1 MSAARRLKGYA
12 MVGGSAV
19 MFGATGVWVG
29 MTDLPASTVLSM
41 RMALA
46 AVMVALLGGAARWAR
61 QARRP
66 GVWRRLLALGLLDAL
81 QLYTFMLALRHLDV
95 ALAVFLSYLSPIYIA
110 LVAPRSLRQRT
121 EPVVIAALVLAVT
134 GIIVM
139 LAPGLLDPALRVSAF
154 GVAAGLVSG
163 LLLAAFFLVAKTLSD
178 VDGSTMLISNGVI
191 VAVVMLPLGLVQWA
205 GVGFAFVLTDFWAV
219 LGLAVF
225 STALGGTV
233 FLHGVRYIPCS
244 TPRSSGSSSRPAR
257 RCSRSSS
264 WPSGRRSGLCS
275 AAPSSSSAPCWWCC
289 SARRKKASPDRR
301 RRPWVRPG
309 PRHEAPPAP
318 PREAGRRQ
326 ALLDILA
333 VPGLSLVPSRT
344 RAACQRAAYPVRSD
358 GGPTANAAAGTHG
371 SGRPSPRA
379 AQAREGARRDHPPHL
394 QPTLA
399 GPGVRPGPRT
409 RLP

>member
-1 MSAARRLKGYA
+1 

-61 QARRP
+61 QVRRP

-95 ALAVFLSYLSPIYIA
+95 ALAVFLSYMSPIYIA
-110 LVAPRSLRQRT
+110 LVAPRLLRQRT
-121 EPVVIAALVLAVT
+121 EPVVVAALVLAVS
-134 GIIVM
+134 GIVVM
-139 LAPGLLDPALRVSAF
+139 LAPGLMDPALRVSAF

-191 VAVVMLPLGLVQWA
+191 VAVVMLPFGLIQWA
-205 GVGFAFVLTDFWAV
+205 GAGFAFVLTD
-219 LGLAVF
+219 L
-225 STALGGTV
+225 LGGAGAGR
-233 FLHGVRYIPCS
+233 LQHR
-244 TPRSSGSSSRPAR
+244 PRRHHLPAR
-257 RCSRSSS
+257 HALHPRAAHIDRRA
-264 WPSGRRSGLCS
+264 PRAGQRARLRLLLPGR
-275 AAPSSSSAPCWWCC
+275 AAVALDAARRRAHPQSAPCSWCC
-289 SARRKKASPDRR
+289 WEPRKRASPDRR
-301 RRPWVRPG
+301 RKPSARRELRREGPPARPG
-309 PRHEAPPAP
+309 
-318 PREAGRRQ
+318 GRRRRGPGM
-326 ALLDILA
+326 DILA
-333 VPGLSLVPSRT
+333 AARPLLLSPAHT
-344 RAACQRAAYPVRSD
+344 RAACQYAAYPIRSD
-358 GGPTANAAAGTHG
+358 RWPEAVVA
-371 SGRPSPRA
+371 RA
-379 AQAREGARRDHPPHL
+379 AEAREGARRDHPPHL

-399 GPGVRPGPRT
+399 GPGVRPGGPI